1 MVKCSVVGAGA
12 WGTAIAT
19 AIDRAG
25 SDVKIW
31 ALEEEVVESINNYNI
46 NNLYLKD
53 IGLSKDIKAT
63 NSFQEIIDAELIFL
77 VSPSQFARATCKQL
91 FDAGLNKEIPI
102 VICCK
107 GVENNTLML
116 MNEVVEEVLENPVC
130 VMSGPTFASE
140 VAKGLPASVSIA
152 SSEFSI
158 IDLVSTSIESET
170 FKIFPT
176 DDVVGAEVGSAI
188 KNVIAIACGIAEGSG
203 LGENAKAA
211 LMVRGLREMKTICL
225 EKSGDPDTLMQLCGV
240 GDLILTA
247 SSQESRNFSLGY
259 KLGQGNSLE
268 EIMSKRNTVAE
279 GVASSESL
287 HMLSESLN
295 IELPVCETV
304 YKIVHGKEDI
314 VKTIGSLV
322 KES

>member
-19 AIDRAG
+19 ALDRAG
-25 SDVKIW
+25 SDVTIW
-31 ALEEEVVESINNYNI
+31 ALEEEVVESINLQNENTV
-46 NNLYLKD
+46 YLNGVK
-53 IGLSKDIKAT
+53 LSKNIKAT
-63 NSFQEIIDAELIFL
+63 NSFEEIGNAELIYL

-91 FDAGLNKEIPI
+91 LDAGLSKDIPI

-116 MNEVVEEVLENPVC
+116 MNEVVKEILDNNIC

-140 VAKGLPASVSIA
+140 VARGLPASVSLA
-152 SSEFSI
+152 CQEFSI
-158 IDLVSTSIESET
+158 IDLICRSIESET

-176 DDVVGAEVGSAI
+176 DDIVGAEVGSAI

-225 EKSGDPDTLMQLCGV
+225 RKSGNPDTLMQLCGV

-259 KLGQGNSLE
+259 ELGQGKTLE
-268 EIMSKRNTVAE
+268 QIMEKRNTVAE

-287 HMLSESLN
+287 HMLSDTLN
-295 IELPVCETV
+295 IDLPVCETV